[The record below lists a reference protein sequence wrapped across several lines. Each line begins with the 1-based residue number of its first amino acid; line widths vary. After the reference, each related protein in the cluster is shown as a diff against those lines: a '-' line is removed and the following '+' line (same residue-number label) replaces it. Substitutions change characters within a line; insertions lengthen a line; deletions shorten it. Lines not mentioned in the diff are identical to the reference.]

1 MKLAWKKAAALIVA
15 ASVMVGASA
24 CGSSTDGGTAAG
36 APATSKAP
44 EPKDVLL
51 TSLSQYDKGV
61 YSVDFTGLDGGGQ
74 AAFDASKKQAYIKM
88 NTTDPEAKFTMEFLL
103 VEPDAY
109 VKMDMGELAKVMGI
123 KNLDGKTWM
132 HVDRTKV
139 KDTGSLGFSSNET
152 DMLDV
157 KELLKS
163 AQSVKADGAG
173 KFTGTLDLA
182 KGDDSPMTD
191 EDVVKALADKAATV
205 PFTVTVD
212 AEGQLKELLID
223 VPAAG
228 EHKAHQLKLTVTG
241 YTATVPAK
249 PTGKAVI
256 EAPAEVYD
264 IFNN

>member
-1 MKLAWKKAAALIVA
+1 MKLAWKRAAALIVA

-24 CGSSTDGGTAAG
+24 CGSSTDSGTTGA
-36 APATSKAP
+36 APATSKAA
-44 EPKDVLL
+44 EPKDALL
-51 TSLSQYDKGV
+51 ASLSQYDKGA
-61 YSVDFTGLDGGGQ
+61 YSVDFTALDGGGQ
-74 AAFDASKKQAYIKM
+74 AAIDGPKKQAYVKM
-88 NTTDPEAKFTMEFLL
+88 ESTDAEAKFTMEFLL

-109 VKMDMGELAKVMGI
+109 VKMNMGELAAVMGM

-139 KDTGSLGFSSNET
+139 KDTGSLGFSSDMT
-152 DMLDV
+152 DLLDL
-157 KELLKS
+157 KDLLKS
-163 AQSVKADGAG
+163 AQSVKSDGAG

-191 EDVVKALADKAATV
+191 EDVVKALGDKAATV
-205 PFTVTVD
+205 PFTATTGAD
-212 AEGQLKELLID
+212 GQLKELLID

-228 EHKAHQLKLTVTG
+228 DKKAHQLKLTVTG

-249 PTGKAVI
+249 PTGSAVV
-256 EAPAEVYD
+256 EAPADVYD